1 MSKTPTPKHTDR
13 YKARV
18 PNFGKILESEYPPVK
33 SKTPTQNDWEKQ
45 LDQLLADL
53 HSNIASIY
61 KTRFIPEVIKKRLTS
76 GHISKEIFSLVR
88 KELADARREVI
99 DSIHD
104 KFCEF
109 AIQGGD
115 DEQAQKGIL
124 LYARTLQYLATLRK
138 EGK

>member
-1 MSKTPTPKHTDR
+1 MSKTINCLVDHKGAPCTCDMSMYENLNKP
-13 YKARV
+13 
-18 PNFGKILESEYPPVK
+18 I
-33 SKTPTQNDWEKQ
+33 KTPTQNDWEDK
-45 LDQLLADL
+45 LRLHKETVLWKADERIKGL
-53 HSNIASIY
+53 S
-61 KTRFIPEVIKKRLTS
+61 TRFMYDADFIESFIPTL
-76 GHISKEIFSLVR
+76 
-88 KELADARREVI
+88 LADARREVI
-99 DSIHD
+99 DSIHG

>member
-1 MSKTPTPKHTDR
+1 M
-13 YKARV
+13 
-18 PNFGKILESEYPPVK
+18 
-33 SKTPTQNDWEKQ
+33 SKTPTQNDWK
-45 LDQLLADL
+45 
-53 HSNIASIY
+53 
-61 KTRFIPEVIKKRLTS
+61 
-76 GHISKEIFSLVR
+76 KEIKHQVFKAFLLNAGGTKNHKKYSRKITRLVK

>member
-1 MSKTPTPKHTDR
+1 M
-13 YKARV
+13 
-18 PNFGKILESEYPPVK
+18 
-33 SKTPTQNDWEKQ
+33 SKTPTQNDWEEKMRSELLEK
-45 LDQLLADL
+45 LDFLSDHWIKGDDRPPFNFGGWREEVADDF
-53 HSNIASIY
+53 IKIY
-61 KTRFIPEVIKKRLTS
+61 RS
-76 GHISKEIFSLVR
+76 Y
-88 KELADARREVI
+88 LADARREVI
-99 DSIHD
+99 DSIHG

>member
-1 MSKTPTPKHTDR
+1 MSIYENLNKPM
-13 YKARV
+13 
-18 PNFGKILESEYPPVK
+18 
-33 SKTPTQNDWEKQ
+33 SKTPTQNDWKKEFQGWAFDHDRRYFK
-45 LDQLLADL
+45 
-53 HSNIASIY
+53 SV
-61 KTRFIPEVIKKRLTS
+61 EGKRLMS
-76 GHISKEIFSLVR
+76 MISKF
-88 KELADARREVI
+88 LADARREVI
-99 DSIHD
+99 DSIHG

>member
-1 MSKTPTPKHTDR
+1 MT
-13 YKARV
+13 
-18 PNFGKILESEYPPVK
+18 
-33 SKTPTQNDWEKQ
+33 TQNDWEQRLNDTKQ
-45 LDQLLADL
+45 RILTALRYKGIDL
-53 HSNIASIY
+53 HKSDYIVDREAKMSTGALDIEPMGSNMPWGE
-61 KTRFIPEVIKKRLTS
+61 FIQRQFNIL
-76 GHISKEIFSLVR
+76 G